1 MPSGKPWG
9 QPEWWVP
16 QDLLGPLDIQANRDP
31 MGILAP
37 EAFLAS
43 WEQWVRLATL
53 DPRESVERKVTKEKW
68 DVGTPGCP
76 DPQGSQVFPAG
87 PARQSMARMETVDPQ
102 GLQGWLADL
111 ACQARWGCPG
121 SVSLPPAWGLQPMPL
136 LASRSLGPSRGHE
149 QPARTEP
156 IRIWGPLWVDM
167 HPSSSPGG

>member
-53 DPRESVERKVTKEKW
+53 DPRVSAALGLELGKGDWVKGSLVQEMSVLT
-68 DVGTPGCP
+68 GH
-76 DPQGSQVFPAG
+76 FP
-87 PARQSMARMETVDPQ
+87 
-102 GLQGWLADL
+102 
-111 ACQARWGCPG
+111 
-121 SVSLPPAWGLQPMPL
+121 
-136 LASRSLGPSRGHE
+136 
-149 QPARTEP
+149 
-156 IRIWGPLWVDM
+156 
-167 HPSSSPGG
+167 

>member
-1 MPSGKPWG
+1 MILGRH
-9 QPEWWVP
+9 
-16 QDLLGPLDIQANRDP
+16 LGPPPGGGMEAWHSAKSEHLGVSGLWLGAGSWDCWVVSGSSFRDWYLWSNFP
-31 MGILAP
+31 CLNNFP
-37 EAFLAS
+37 VSCLS
-43 WEQWVRLATL
+43 
-53 DPRESVERKVTKEKW
+53 
-68 DVGTPGCP
+68 
-76 DPQGSQVFPAG
+76 SQVFPAG

-111 ACQARWGCPG
+111 ACQAQWGCPG

-156 IRIWGPLWVDM
+156 ISIWGPLWVDM